1 MWLRRFERATPVRR
15 PLRRSAHGPII
26 RALSSLALLGLVC
39 LLPLAAG
46 ADGGLSGAIG
56 FARAIMLIIAAG
68 MAVGAAIT
76 YAWYKVVGKK
86 WVWLFYPV
94 IVAVILGGLWG
105 YQYMA

>member
-1 MWLRRFERATPVRR
+1 
-15 PLRRSAHGPII
+15 
-26 RALSSLALLGLVC
+26 
-39 LLPLAAG
+39 LPLAAG

-56 FARAIMLIIAAG
+56 FARAIMLIVAAG

-86 WVWLFYPV
+86 WLFYPI

-105 YQYMA
+105 YQYIA